1 MWFFNRSGDRSAIGP
16 RGVHAPG
23 PEFSPLTC
31 ASADARWSYACGRVH
46 CVRACYSV
54 LLGLVMLARIVM
66 MCCLQV
72 VMCGGRVVGG
82 SLVMVLGC
90 GCFVVVAIVQFSLG
104 VKGFV
109 VVLSW

>member
-1 MWFFNRSGDRSAIGP
+1 M
-16 RGVHAPG
+16 RG
-23 PEFSPLTC
+23 
-31 ASADARWSYACGRVH
+31 GRMLVAVFTVF
-46 CVRACYSV
+46 VRCYSV

-90 GCFVVVAIVQFSLG
+90 GVLRSGRHRSILLGGKRIRGRSFLVRASHGLSL
-104 VKGFV
+104 
-109 VVLSW
+109 